1 LIYAKIIRSFLRLD
15 SGSKIRW
22 LESWMKI
29 DSVLVGSC
37 NIAGSILHNSLRPS
51 SPLTSLPPH
60 GASNAISSALRLS
73 SAAAGDEVCQQSPSR
88 APVSC
93 CDEAARDW
101 SAHSTL
107 RLWTASTSN
116 QGGSVGIKRSDHSS
130 EAMPR

>member
-1 LIYAKIIRSFLRLD
+1 LIYAKIIRSFLQSD

-22 LESWMKI
+22 LEFWMKI

-37 NIAGSILHNSLRPS
+37 NMPGSILHNSLRPS
-51 SPLTSLPPH
+51 SPLTSFPPP
-60 GASNAISSALRLS
+60 GSSDAISSALRLS
-73 SAAAGDEVCQQSPSR
+73 SAAAGDEACHQSLR
-88 APVSC
+88 RVPVSC

-101 SAHSTL
+101 SAHSTQ